1 MGWSYLLA
9 PFVRRLMAHCD
20 FVNRSLLILSQYC
33 DLGLKIAEKLPIQ
46 AVKTDYSLKSARSF
60 FQITAILSYYCPCVV
75 AKSLSK

>member
-1 MGWSYLLA
+1 MKKRWDVPTCWL

-33 DLGLKIAEKLPIQ
+33 DLGLEIAKKLPIQ

-60 FQITAILSYYCPCVV
+60 FQITAIYSQKVT
-75 AKSLSK
+75 